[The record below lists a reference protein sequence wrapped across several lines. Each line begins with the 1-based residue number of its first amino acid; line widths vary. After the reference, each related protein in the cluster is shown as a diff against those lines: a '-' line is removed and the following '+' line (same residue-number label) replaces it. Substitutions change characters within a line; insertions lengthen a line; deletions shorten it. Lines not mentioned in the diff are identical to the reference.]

1 VGSCR
6 LIVYKTMLNILFKQ
20 IMFTR
25 YIWTLDYKYN
35 FLYHVYL
42 CIYILDYKNPN
53 NLKYLQ
59 LLLKGK

>member
-1 VGSCR
+1 
-6 LIVYKTMLNILFKQ
+6 MLNILFKQ

-25 YIWTLDYKYN
+25 YIWTLDSKYN

-42 CIYILDYKNPN
+42 YIYILDYKNPN